1 MRLARLATRL
11 ARHSPAHS
19 HSTKMEL
26 TKREKR
32 KLRLEKLRQE
42 SQEAQ
47 KEYEQRVDQQKQIQG
62 QSKGIKSKYYIIA
75 AVIGIIILA
84 TAAYS
89 VYSINKPGP
98 YDNFAKC
105 LTEKGAVMYGAMS
118 WCKYTQGQKA
128 MFGKSF
134 KYINYHE
141 FNDLAGIKKT
151 PTWVINGAW
160 HENVQSF
167 EKLSALTK
175 CKI

>member
-1 MRLARLATRL
+1 
-11 ARHSPAHS
+11 
-19 HSTKMEL
+19 MEL

-32 KLRLEKLRQE
+32 KLRLEKLRRQ

-47 KEYEQRVDQQKQIQG
+47 KEYEQRLGQQSQVQEQ
-62 QSKGIKSKYYIIA
+62 QSHSKKSKYYTIA
-75 AVIGIIILA
+75 AVIGVIILA

-89 VYSINKPGP
+89 VYSINKPGL
-98 YDNFAKC
+98 YDDFAKC
-105 LTEKGAVMYGAMS
+105 LREKGAVMYGAMD
-118 WCKYTQGQKA
+118 WCKYTQAQKG

-141 FNDLAGIKKT
+141 FQELPGIKIT

-167 EKLSALTK
+167 DRLAALTG
-175 CKI
+175 CRL

>member
-1 MRLARLATRL
+1 
-11 ARHSPAHS
+11 
-19 HSTKMEL
+19 MEL

-42 SQEAQ
+42 SHSAQ
-47 KEYEQRVDQQKQIQG
+47 KEYEQKLEQQKQLQE
-62 QSKGIKSKYYIIA
+62 QQVKSSKSKYYIIV
-75 AVIGIIILA
+75 AVLGIIILA

-89 VYSINKPGP
+89 VYSMNKPGP
-98 YDNFAKC
+98 YDAFAKC

-134 KYINYHE
+134 KYVNYHDFKE
-141 FNDLAGIKKT
+141 LPSIKVT
-151 PTWVINGAW
+151 PTWVISGAW

-167 EKLSALTK
+167 DKLAALTE
-175 CKI
+175 CKL

>member
-1 MRLARLATRL
+1 
-11 ARHSPAHS
+11 
-19 HSTKMEL
+19 MEL

-42 SQEAQ
+42 SREAQ
-47 KEYEQRVDQQKQIQG
+47 KEYEQGIEHQKQSG
-62 QSKGIKSKYYIIA
+62 QQSRSKESKYYVIA
-75 AVIGIIILA
+75 GIVGIIILA
-84 TAAYS
+84 IVSYS

-105 LTEKGAVMYGAMS
+105 LADKGAVMYGAMD
-118 WCKYTQGQKA
+118 WCKYTQGQKG

-141 FNDLAGIKKT
+141 FQDLPGIKIT
-151 PTWVINGAW
+151 PTWVINGEW

-167 EKLSALTK
+167 DKLAALTG
-175 CKI
+175 CKV

>member
-1 MRLARLATRL
+1 
-11 ARHSPAHS
+11 
-19 HSTKMEL
+19 MEL

-32 KLRLEKLRQE
+32 RLRLEKLRQE
-42 SQEAQ
+42 SHEVQ
-47 KEYEQRVDQQKQIQG
+47 KEHEQRLEQQKQLQE
-62 QSKGIKSKYYIIA
+62 QKPSKSKYYVIA
-75 AVIGIIILA
+75 GVIIIVILGA
-84 TAAYS
+84 AAYS

-105 LTEKGAVMYGAMS
+105 LTEKGAVMYGAME
-118 WCKYTQGQKA
+118 WCKFTQAQKA
-128 MFGKSF
+128 MFGNSF

-141 FNDLAGIKKT
+141 FQELLGIKKT

-167 EKLSALTK
+167 DKLAALTG